1 MKGKIP
7 KVERRES
14 IGRRKKSAKPKAAR
28 KAQNG
33 RIPLSFSDLQ
43 IPVRPLLNAAQER
56 RAGAII
62 QTNLKRLAYFLPRH
76 IGGYGR
82 YLTRMNELVVN
93 GGLMFTWMSLRD
105 QMAEDLKAAA
115 SALEKAEDFASRK
128 PSSAKDEAK
137 AWRRFEKGV
146 TILSTYPLD
155 PETTF
160 NWAKE
165 VLEKPL
171 DSTGIA
177 GLWKSNRIE
186 RIVRRIF
193 DKLNAARDGLVLPNL
208 RLVLKEVFRYHP
220 VGMKRSDLFQE
231 GVLGLQKAI
240 FRYDPTRGTRFST
253 YATYWIRQ
261 SIRKSLI
268 DKSRMIRVPQ
278 GVQEKL
284 RKEDCKLS
292 EEEAARIRRVM
303 SETVLFSAADNDDGG
318 DRNLFVVRDTNE
330 HAQSEVL
337 HTNTIPKE
345 IIKALDRL
353 EGREREVIARRF
365 GLEGEK
371 PQTLEQIG
379 TRMNLS
385 RERIRQIEKE
395 ALGHMKQIP
404 GLQEVYED
412 LGKASFNGYTSKN

>member
-1 MKGKIP
+1 
-7 KVERRES
+7 
-14 IGRRKKSAKPKAAR
+14 
-28 KAQNG
+28 
-33 RIPLSFSDLQ
+33 
-43 IPVRPLLNAAQER
+43 
-56 RAGAII
+56 
-62 QTNLKRLAYFLPRH
+62 
-76 IGGYGR
+76 
-82 YLTRMNELVVN
+82 MNELVVN

-115 SALEKAEDFASRK
+115 AALEKAEGFASRK

-137 AWRRFEKGV
+137 AWKRFEKGV

-171 DSTGIA
+171 GSTGIA

-278 GVQEKL
+278 GVQENL

>member
-1 MKGKIP
+1 
-7 KVERRES
+7 
-14 IGRRKKSAKPKAAR
+14 
-28 KAQNG
+28 
-33 RIPLSFSDLQ
+33 
-43 IPVRPLLNAAQER
+43 
-56 RAGAII
+56 
-62 QTNLKRLAYFLPRH
+62 
-76 IGGYGR
+76 
-82 YLTRMNELVVN
+82 MNELVVN

-115 SALEKAEDFASRK
+115 AALEKAEDFASRK

-171 DSTGIA
+171 GSTGIE

-193 DKLNAARDGLVLPNL
+193 DKLNAARDGLVLPTL

-284 RKEDCKLS
+284 RKEDCNLS
-292 EEEAARIRRVM
+292 EEEAARIRPVM